1 MIVIHIDSQKDT
13 AFLKDCYKGI
23 DNIILLYNPTKDEV
37 NKTLQDN
44 PDEDVMMLGHGSPSG
59 LFSCDWRGNVID
71 AANAHLLKGSNCIG
85 IWCWAKKFAKAYG
98 LKGYFTSMFI
108 SNGGEAK
115 SFGFPNA
122 TEKEV
127 FDEVEFFAKAV
138 NTLIKGNVPYEEWE
152 EDMLHT
158 AYITLFGLYYFDT
171 SAKDLMRWLGK
182 DEPKNPKFVNARNRH
197 ETITNISIDRMG
209 QSEHEDRPKKKM
221 FISDEEFANGVMG
234 LNDLRKRFKKLVDQ
248 IAKGNTLRFCQE
260 KEETAFGV
268 FMSGLYAMMMP
279 GEDVNR
285 KGMVGSKENARMVY
299 QAAKKMLMGDVVTKG
314 IVTADDDN
322 AAAEVFYWGLLGG
335 EDGVRRGTMPTGL
348 GELDIE
354 VKPSQT
360 TKN

>member
-1 MIVIHIDSQKDT
+1 MIKDYQNKKVLAAMKRQLNEAIKSGGDREARIMFVLIHMLSERHELMESGNKQK
-13 AFLKDCYKGI
+13 GE
-23 DNIILLYNPTKDEV
+23 DNLFRFMVWNLERITKDFEMQPDGEYANPIDV
-37 NKTLQDN
+37 YRKEEMNLLTLARWRN
-44 PDEDVMMLGHGSPSG
+44 PAKDAVKKG
-59 LFSCDWRGNVID
+59 LEEWQEWPDD
-71 AANAHLLKGSNCIG
+71 
-85 IWCWAKKFAKAYG
+85 
-98 LKGYFTSMFI
+98 
-108 SNGGEAK
+108 
-115 SFGFPNA
+115 
-122 TEKEV
+122 
-127 FDEVEFFAKAV
+127 
-138 NTLIKGNVPYEEWE
+138 VPYEEWE

-171 SAKDLMRWLGK
+171 PAKDLMRWLGK
-182 DEPKNPKFVNARNRH
+182 DEPKNPKFVNAMNRH

-209 QSEHEDRPKKKM
+209 HSEHEERPKKKM

-268 FMSGLYAMMMP
+268 FMSGLFAMMMP

-285 KGMVGSKENARMVY
+285 KGMVGSKEAARMVY

-348 GELDIE
+348 GEVDIE

>member
-1 MIVIHIDSQKDT
+1 MIKDYQNKEALAAMKRQLNEVIKSGGDREARVTFVLIHMLSERHELMGSSRKQDGEDNLFRFMVWNLERITKEFEMQPDSEYANPIDVYRKEGMNLQEFVRLRNPAKN
-13 AFLKDCYKGI
+13 AVKKG
-23 DNIILLYNPTKDEV
+23 LEEW
-37 NKTLQDN
+37 QEW
-44 PDEDVMMLGHGSPSG
+44 PDD
-59 LFSCDWRGNVID
+59 
-71 AANAHLLKGSNCIG
+71 
-85 IWCWAKKFAKAYG
+85 
-98 LKGYFTSMFI
+98 
-108 SNGGEAK
+108 
-115 SFGFPNA
+115 
-122 TEKEV
+122 
-127 FDEVEFFAKAV
+127 
-138 NTLIKGNVPYEEWE
+138 VPYEEWE

-171 SAKDLMRWLGK
+171 PAKDLMRWLGK
-182 DEPKNPKFVNARNRH
+182 DEPKNPKFVNAMNRH

-268 FMSGLYAMMMP
+268 FMSGLFAMMMP

-299 QAAKKMLMGDVVTKG
+299 QFAKKMLMGDVVTKG

-335 EDGVRRGTMPTGL
+335 EDGVRKGTMPTGL

>member
-1 MIVIHIDSQKDT
+1 MIKDYQNKEALAAMKRQLNKAIKSGGDREARITFVLIH
-13 AFLKDCYKGI
+13 
-23 DNIILLYNPTKDEV
+23 
-37 NKTLQDN
+37 
-44 PDEDVMMLGHGSPSG
+44 MLSERHELMES
-59 LFSCDWRGNVID
+59 
-71 AANAHLLKGSNCIG
+71 
-85 IWCWAKKFAKAYG
+85 AKKQKGEDNLFRFMTWNLERITKEFEMQPDSEYSNPIDVYRKEGMNLQEFVRLRNPAKDAVKKG
-98 LKGYFTSMFI
+98 L
-108 SNGGEAK
+108 EEWQEW
-115 SFGFPNA
+115 P
-122 TEKEV
+122 
-127 FDEVEFFAKAV
+127 DD
-138 NTLIKGNVPYEEWE
+138 VPYEEWE

-171 SAKDLMRWLGK
+171 PAKDLMRWLGK
-182 DEPKNPKFVNARNRH
+182 DEPKNPKFVNAMNRH

-234 LNDLRKRFKKLVDQ
+234 LNGLRKRFKKLVDQ

-268 FMSGLYAMMMP
+268 FMSGLFAMMMP

-299 QAAKKMLMGDVVTKG
+299 QFAKKMLMGDVVTKG

-348 GELDIE
+348 GEVDIE

>member
-1 MIVIHIDSQKDT
+1 MIKDYQNKEALAAMKRQLNKAIKSGGDREARITFVLIHMLSERHELMESSNKQK
-13 AFLKDCYKGI
+13 GE
-23 DNIILLYNPTKDEV
+23 DNLFRFMVWNLERMTKDFEMQPDGEYANPIDV
-37 NKTLQDN
+37 YRKEGMNLQEFARWRN
-44 PDEDVMMLGHGSPSG
+44 PAKDAVKKG
-59 LFSCDWRGNVID
+59 LEEWQEWPDD
-71 AANAHLLKGSNCIG
+71 
-85 IWCWAKKFAKAYG
+85 
-98 LKGYFTSMFI
+98 
-108 SNGGEAK
+108 
-115 SFGFPNA
+115 
-122 TEKEV
+122 
-127 FDEVEFFAKAV
+127 
-138 NTLIKGNVPYEEWE
+138 VPYEEWE

-171 SAKDLMRWLGK
+171 PAKDLMRWLGK
-182 DEPKNPKFVNARNRH
+182 DEPKNPKFVNAMNRH

-209 QSEHEDRPKKKM
+209 QSEHEERPKKKM

-234 LNDLRKRFKKLVDQ
+234 LNDLRERFKKLVDQ

-268 FMSGLYAMMMP
+268 FMSGLFAMMMP

-285 KGMVGSKENARMVY
+285 KSMVGSKENARMVY

-335 EDGVRRGTMPTGL
+335 EDGVRKGTMPTGL

-354 VKPSQT
+354 VKSNQT

>member
-1 MIVIHIDSQKDT
+1 MIKDYQNKEALAAMKRQLNEAIKSGGDREARVTFVLIHMLSERHELMESSNKQK
-13 AFLKDCYKGI
+13 GE
-23 DNIILLYNPTKDEV
+23 DNLFRFMVWNLERITKDFEI
-37 NKTLQDN
+37 QPDSEYAN
-44 PDEDVMMLGHGSPSG
+44 PIDVYRKEGMNLLEFVRWRNPAKDAVKKG
-59 LFSCDWRGNVID
+59 LEEWQEWPDD
-71 AANAHLLKGSNCIG
+71 
-85 IWCWAKKFAKAYG
+85 
-98 LKGYFTSMFI
+98 
-108 SNGGEAK
+108 
-115 SFGFPNA
+115 
-122 TEKEV
+122 
-127 FDEVEFFAKAV
+127 
-138 NTLIKGNVPYEEWE
+138 VPYEEWE

-171 SAKDLMRWLGK
+171 PAKDLMRWLGK
-182 DEPKNPKFVNARNRH
+182 DEPKNPKFVNAMNRH

-209 QSEHEDRPKKKM
+209 HSEHEERPKKKM
-221 FISDEEFANGVMG
+221 FISNEEFANGVMG
-234 LNDLRKRFKKLVDQ
+234 LNDLRERFKKLVDQ
-248 IAKGNTLRFCQE
+248 IAKGDTLRFCLE

-268 FMSGLYAMMMP
+268 FMSGLFAMMMP

-335 EDGVRRGTMPTGL
+335 EDGVRKGTMPTGL

-354 VKPSQT
+354 VKSNQT

>member
-1 MIVIHIDSQKDT
+1 MIKDYQNKEALAAMKRQLNKAIKSGGDREARITFVLIHMLSERHELMESSRKQKGEDNLFRFMVWNLERIAKEFEMQPDGEYANPIDVYRKEGMNLLEFARWRNPAKD
-13 AFLKDCYKGI
+13 AVKKG
-23 DNIILLYNPTKDEV
+23 LEEW
-37 NKTLQDN
+37 QEW
-44 PDEDVMMLGHGSPSG
+44 PDD
-59 LFSCDWRGNVID
+59 
-71 AANAHLLKGSNCIG
+71 
-85 IWCWAKKFAKAYG
+85 
-98 LKGYFTSMFI
+98 
-108 SNGGEAK
+108 
-115 SFGFPNA
+115 
-122 TEKEV
+122 
-127 FDEVEFFAKAV
+127 
-138 NTLIKGNVPYEEWE
+138 VPYEEWE

-171 SAKDLMRWLGK
+171 PAKDLMRWLGK
-182 DEPKNPKFVNARNRH
+182 DEPKNPKFVNAMNRH

-209 QSEHEDRPKKKM
+209 HSEHEERPKKKM

-234 LNDLRKRFKKLVDQ
+234 LNDLRERFKKLVDQ

-268 FMSGLYAMMMP
+268 FMSGLFAMMMP

-335 EDGVRRGTMPTGL
+335 EDGVRKGTMPTGL
-348 GELDIE
+348 GEVDIE

>member
-1 MIVIHIDSQKDT
+1 MIKDYQNKEALAAMKRQLNEAIKSGGDREARITFVLIHMLSERHELMESAEKQK
-13 AFLKDCYKGI
+13 GE
-23 DNIILLYNPTKDEV
+23 DNLFHFMAWNLERMTKDFEMQPDGEYANPIDV
-37 NKTLQDN
+37 YRKEGMNLQEFARWRN
-44 PDEDVMMLGHGSPSG
+44 PAKDAVKKGLEDWQEWP
-59 LFSCDWRGNVID
+59 DD
-71 AANAHLLKGSNCIG
+71 
-85 IWCWAKKFAKAYG
+85 
-98 LKGYFTSMFI
+98 
-108 SNGGEAK
+108 
-115 SFGFPNA
+115 
-122 TEKEV
+122 
-127 FDEVEFFAKAV
+127 
-138 NTLIKGNVPYEEWE
+138 VPYEEWE

-171 SAKDLMRWLGK
+171 PAKDLMRWLGK
-182 DEPKNPKFVNARNRH
+182 DEPKNPKFVNAMNRH

-209 QSEHEDRPKKKM
+209 HSEHEERPKKKM

-234 LNDLRKRFKKLVDQ
+234 LNDLRERFKKLVDQ
-248 IAKGNTLRFCQE
+248 IAKGDTLRFCQE

-268 FMSGLYAMMMP
+268 FMSGLFAMMMP

-335 EDGVRRGTMPTGL
+335 EDGVRKGTMPTGL
-348 GELDIE
+348 GEVDIE
-354 VKPSQT
+354 VKSNQT

>member
-1 MIVIHIDSQKDT
+1 MIKDYQNKEALAAMKRRLNEAIKSYGDREARITFVLIHMLSERHELMESSNKQK
-13 AFLKDCYKGI
+13 GE
-23 DNIILLYNPTKDEV
+23 DNLFHFMVWNLERMTKDFEMQPDGEYANPIDV
-37 NKTLQDN
+37 YRKEGMNLQELARWRN
-44 PDEDVMMLGHGSPSG
+44 PAKDAVKKG
-59 LFSCDWRGNVID
+59 LEEWQEWPDD
-71 AANAHLLKGSNCIG
+71 
-85 IWCWAKKFAKAYG
+85 
-98 LKGYFTSMFI
+98 
-108 SNGGEAK
+108 
-115 SFGFPNA
+115 
-122 TEKEV
+122 
-127 FDEVEFFAKAV
+127 
-138 NTLIKGNVPYEEWE
+138 VPYEEWE

-171 SAKDLMRWLGK
+171 PAKDLMRWLGK
-182 DEPKNPKFVNARNRH
+182 DEPKNPKFVNAMNRH

-268 FMSGLYAMMMP
+268 FMSGLFAMMMP

-299 QAAKKMLMGDVVTKG
+299 QFAKKMLMGDVVTKG

-322 AAAEVFYWGLLGG
+322 AAAEVFYWGLVGG
-335 EDGVRRGTMPTGL
+335 EDGVRKGTMPTGL
-348 GELDIE
+348 GEVDIE

>member
-1 MIVIHIDSQKDT
+1 MIKDYQNKEALAAMKRQLNEAIKSGGDREARITFVLIHMLSERHELMESGNKQK
-13 AFLKDCYKGI
+13 GE
-23 DNIILLYNPTKDEV
+23 DNLFRFMVWNLERMTKDFEMQPDGEYANPIDV
-37 NKTLQDN
+37 YRKEGMNLLTLARWRN
-44 PDEDVMMLGHGSPSG
+44 PAKDAVKKG
-59 LFSCDWRGNVID
+59 LEEWQEWPDD
-71 AANAHLLKGSNCIG
+71 
-85 IWCWAKKFAKAYG
+85 
-98 LKGYFTSMFI
+98 
-108 SNGGEAK
+108 
-115 SFGFPNA
+115 
-122 TEKEV
+122 
-127 FDEVEFFAKAV
+127 
-138 NTLIKGNVPYEEWE
+138 VPYEEWE

-171 SAKDLMRWLGK
+171 PAKDLMRWLGK
-182 DEPKNPKFVNARNRH
+182 DEPKNPKFVNAMNRH
-197 ETITNISIDRMG
+197 ETITNISVDRMG

-221 FISDEEFANGVMG
+221 FISDEELANGVMG

-268 FMSGLYAMMMP
+268 FMSGLFAMMMP

-322 AAAEVFYWGLLGG
+322 AAEVFYWGLLGG
-335 EDGVRRGTMPTGL
+335 EDGVRKGTMPTGL

-354 VKPSQT
+354 VKSNQT

>member
-1 MIVIHIDSQKDT
+1 MIKDYQNKEALAAMKRQLNEAIKSGGDREARITFVLIHMLSERHELMESCKKQKGEDNLFRFMVWNLERITKEFELQPGDEYANPIDVYRKEGMNLQEFARWRNPAKD
-13 AFLKDCYKGI
+13 AVKKG
-23 DNIILLYNPTKDEV
+23 LEEW
-37 NKTLQDN
+37 QEW
-44 PDEDVMMLGHGSPSG
+44 PDD
-59 LFSCDWRGNVID
+59 
-71 AANAHLLKGSNCIG
+71 
-85 IWCWAKKFAKAYG
+85 
-98 LKGYFTSMFI
+98 
-108 SNGGEAK
+108 
-115 SFGFPNA
+115 
-122 TEKEV
+122 
-127 FDEVEFFAKAV
+127 
-138 NTLIKGNVPYEEWE
+138 VPYEEWE

-171 SAKDLMRWLGK
+171 PAKDLMRWLGK
-182 DEPKNPKFVNARNRH
+182 DEPKNPKFVNAMNRH

-209 QSEHEDRPKKKM
+209 HSEHEDRPKKKM

-268 FMSGLYAMMMP
+268 FMSGLFSMMMP

-348 GELDIE
+348 GEVDIE
-354 VKPSQT
+354 VKSNQT

>member
-1 MIVIHIDSQKDT
+1 MIKDYQNKEALAAMKRQLNEAIKSGGDREARITFVLIHMLSERHELMESGNKQK
-13 AFLKDCYKGI
+13 GE
-23 DNIILLYNPTKDEV
+23 DNLFRFMVWNLERMTKDFEMQPDGEYANPIDV
-37 NKTLQDN
+37 YRKEGMNLLTLARWRN
-44 PDEDVMMLGHGSPSG
+44 PAKDAVKKG
-59 LFSCDWRGNVID
+59 LEEWQEWPDD
-71 AANAHLLKGSNCIG
+71 
-85 IWCWAKKFAKAYG
+85 
-98 LKGYFTSMFI
+98 
-108 SNGGEAK
+108 
-115 SFGFPNA
+115 
-122 TEKEV
+122 
-127 FDEVEFFAKAV
+127 
-138 NTLIKGNVPYEEWE
+138 VPYEEWE

-171 SAKDLMRWLGK
+171 PAKDLMRWLGK
-182 DEPKNPKFVNARNRH
+182 DEPKNPKFVNAMNRH

-234 LNDLRKRFKKLVDQ
+234 LNGLRERFKKLVDQ

-268 FMSGLYAMMMP
+268 FMSGLFAMMMP

-299 QAAKKMLMGDVVTKG
+299 QFAKKMLMGDVVTKG

-322 AAAEVFYWGLLGG
+322 AAAEVFYWGLVGG
-335 EDGVRRGTMPTGL
+335 ENGVRKGTMPTGL
-348 GELDIE
+348 GEVDIE

>member
-1 MIVIHIDSQKDT
+1 MIKDYQNKKVLAAMKRQLNEAIKSGGDREARITFVLIHMLSERHELMESGNKQKGEDNLFRFMVWNLERMTKNFEMKPDDEYANPIDVYRKEETNLLTLARWRNPAKD
-13 AFLKDCYKGI
+13 AVKKG
-23 DNIILLYNPTKDEV
+23 LEEW
-37 NKTLQDN
+37 QEW
-44 PDEDVMMLGHGSPSG
+44 PDD
-59 LFSCDWRGNVID
+59 I
-71 AANAHLLKGSNCIG
+71 
-85 IWCWAKKFAKAYG
+85 
-98 LKGYFTSMFI
+98 
-108 SNGGEAK
+108 
-115 SFGFPNA
+115 
-122 TEKEV
+122 
-127 FDEVEFFAKAV
+127 
-138 NTLIKGNVPYEEWE
+138 PYEEWE

-171 SAKDLMRWLGK
+171 PAKDLMRWLGK
-182 DEPKNPKFVNARNRH
+182 DEPKNPKFVNAMNRH

-209 QSEHEDRPKKKM
+209 HSEHEERPKKKM

-234 LNDLRKRFKKLVDQ
+234 LNDLRERFKKLVDQ

-268 FMSGLYAMMMP
+268 FMSGLFAMMMP

-285 KGMVGSKENARMVY
+285 KGMVGSKEAARMVY

-348 GELDIE
+348 GEVDIE
-354 VKPSQT
+354 VKSNQT

>member
-1 MIVIHIDSQKDT
+1 M
-13 AFLKDCYKGI
+13 
-23 DNIILLYNPTKDEV
+23 TKDFEMRPDGEYANPIDV
-37 NKTLQDN
+37 YRKEGMYLLTLARWRN
-44 PDEDVMMLGHGSPSG
+44 PSKDAVKKG
-59 LFSCDWRGNVID
+59 LEEWQEWPDD
-71 AANAHLLKGSNCIG
+71 
-85 IWCWAKKFAKAYG
+85 
-98 LKGYFTSMFI
+98 
-108 SNGGEAK
+108 
-115 SFGFPNA
+115 
-122 TEKEV
+122 
-127 FDEVEFFAKAV
+127 
-138 NTLIKGNVPYEEWE
+138 VPYEEWE

-171 SAKDLMRWLGK
+171 PAKDLMRWLGK
-182 DEPKNPKFVNARNRH
+182 DEPKNPKFVNAMNRH

-234 LNDLRKRFKKLVDQ
+234 LNGLRERFKKLVDQ

-268 FMSGLYAMMMP
+268 FMSGLFAMMMP

-299 QAAKKMLMGDVVTKG
+299 QFAKKMLMGDVVTKG

-335 EDGVRRGTMPTGL
+335 EDGVRKGTMPTGL

>member
-1 MIVIHIDSQKDT
+1 MIKDYQNKEALAAMKRQLNEAIKSGGDREARITFVLIHMLSERHELMESGNKQK
-13 AFLKDCYKGI
+13 GE
-23 DNIILLYNPTKDEV
+23 DNLFRFMVWNLERMTKDFEMQPDGEYANPIDV
-37 NKTLQDN
+37 YRKEGMNLLTLARWRN
-44 PDEDVMMLGHGSPSG
+44 PAKDAVKKG
-59 LFSCDWRGNVID
+59 LEEWQEWPDD
-71 AANAHLLKGSNCIG
+71 
-85 IWCWAKKFAKAYG
+85 
-98 LKGYFTSMFI
+98 
-108 SNGGEAK
+108 
-115 SFGFPNA
+115 
-122 TEKEV
+122 
-127 FDEVEFFAKAV
+127 
-138 NTLIKGNVPYEEWE
+138 VPYEEWE

-171 SAKDLMRWLGK
+171 PAKDLMRWLGK
-182 DEPKNPKFVNARNRH
+182 DEPKNPKFVNAMNRH
-197 ETITNISIDRMG
+197 ETITNISVDRMG
-209 QSEHEDRPKKKM
+209 HSEHEDRPKKKM

-234 LNDLRKRFKKLVDQ
+234 LNGLRERFKKLVNQ
-248 IAKGNTLRFCQE
+248 IAKGDTLRFCQE

-268 FMSGLYAMMMP
+268 FMSGLFAMMMP

-335 EDGVRRGTMPTGL
+335 EDGVRKGTMPTGL
-348 GELDIE
+348 GEVDIE

>member
-1 MIVIHIDSQKDT
+1 MIKDYQNKEALAAMKRQLNEAIKSGGDREARITFVLIHMLSERHELMESGNKQK
-13 AFLKDCYKGI
+13 GE
-23 DNIILLYNPTKDEV
+23 DNLFRFMVWNLERMTKDFEMQPDGEYANPIDV
-37 NKTLQDN
+37 YRKEGMNLQEFVRLRN
-44 PDEDVMMLGHGSPSG
+44 PAKNAVKKG
-59 LFSCDWRGNVID
+59 LEEWQEWPDD
-71 AANAHLLKGSNCIG
+71 
-85 IWCWAKKFAKAYG
+85 
-98 LKGYFTSMFI
+98 
-108 SNGGEAK
+108 
-115 SFGFPNA
+115 
-122 TEKEV
+122 
-127 FDEVEFFAKAV
+127 
-138 NTLIKGNVPYEEWE
+138 VPYEEWE

-171 SAKDLMRWLGK
+171 PAKDLMRWLGK
-182 DEPKNPKFVNARNRH
+182 DEPKNPKFVNAMNRH

-268 FMSGLYAMMMP
+268 FMSGLFAMMMP

-335 EDGVRRGTMPTGL
+335 EDGVRNGTMPTGL

-354 VKPSQT
+354 VKSNQT

>member
-1 MIVIHIDSQKDT
+1 MIKDYQNKEVLAAMKRQLNEAIKSGGDREARITFVLIHMLSERHELMESSNKQK
-13 AFLKDCYKGI
+13 GE
-23 DNIILLYNPTKDEV
+23 DNLFCFMVWNLERMTKDFEM
-37 NKTLQDN
+37 QPDDEYAN
-44 PDEDVMMLGHGSPSG
+44 PIDVYRKEGMNLLEFVRSRNPAKDAVKKG
-59 LFSCDWRGNVID
+59 LEECQEWPDD
-71 AANAHLLKGSNCIG
+71 
-85 IWCWAKKFAKAYG
+85 
-98 LKGYFTSMFI
+98 
-108 SNGGEAK
+108 
-115 SFGFPNA
+115 
-122 TEKEV
+122 
-127 FDEVEFFAKAV
+127 
-138 NTLIKGNVPYEEWE
+138 VPYEEWE

-171 SAKDLMRWLGK
+171 PAKDLMRWIGK
-182 DEPKNPKFVNARNRH
+182 DEPKNPKFVNAMNRH

-221 FISDEEFANGVMG
+221 FISDEEFASGVMK

-268 FMSGLYAMMMP
+268 FMSGLFAMMMP
-279 GEDVNR
+279 GDDINR

-299 QAAKKMLMGDVVTKG
+299 QFAKKMLMGDVVTKG

-335 EDGVRRGTMPTGL
+335 EDGVRKGTMPTGL
-348 GELDIE
+348 GEVDIE
-354 VKPSQT
+354 VKSNQT